1 MFDFLKS
8 ASAKKNS
15 GPTKAQG
22 FRSVTAKG
30 KIESRGSV
38 KFDSFTFNV
47 KEFNKKGFV
56 LDPFDKDLLIKGQKF
71 RFEIQVERG
80 DFKMN
85 GSAEAIVTRVQ
96 DNMLAAVF
104 TSKPYDRV
112 EE

>member
-1 MFDFLKS
+1 M
-8 ASAKKNS
+8 
-15 GPTKAQG
+15 
-22 FRSVTAKG
+22 
-30 KIESRGSV
+30 